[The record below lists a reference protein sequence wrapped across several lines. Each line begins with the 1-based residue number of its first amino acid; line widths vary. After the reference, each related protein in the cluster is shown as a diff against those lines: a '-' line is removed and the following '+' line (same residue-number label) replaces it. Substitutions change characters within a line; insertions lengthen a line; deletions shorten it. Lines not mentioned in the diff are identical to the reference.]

1 MIKNLFSTPEKTAVT
16 VLCALAILTAVGTG
30 TAFAVSAVAEST
42 SIGADKAKM
51 FAFADAGVDPVA
63 AENVRTEFDF
73 EQGHFIY
80 DVEFTAN
87 GTEYGYWIQASDGS
101 VVKKKIELI
110 GAGGSKTGITAAI
123 TQKDARK
130 IALEDAGLTEAEV
143 TISAEKLDTEN
154 GVAVYEVDF
163 VKGNVKYE
171 YDINATTGAVYS
183 KSSESTAL
191 PSTEAA
197 AQPSEA
203 ETPAAA
209 TTATVAATAAASEA
223 PKAETRGNNNYI
235 GLERAKAIA
244 LSDAGLSAAS
254 VTFTGAKQDLDD
266 GVPNYDLDFYTATH
280 EYDYEINA
288 QTGAIMDKSV
298 EVNEDVVRDMKPAAT
313 AAPTAAPTAAAT
325 EAARGFIG
333 VDRAKSIALGH
344 AGVSASSV
352 SFSKAKL
359 DDDDGRGVYEIE
371 FYVGNTEYDYEIDAY
386 SGGIIEY
393 DKDRD

>member
-1 MIKNLFSTPEKTAVT
+1 MIKNLFSTPKKTAVT

-30 TAFAVSAVAEST
+30 TAFAVSAVAENT

-171 YDINATTGAVYS
+171 YDINAMTGAVYS
-183 KSSESTAL
+183 KSSESTAV
-191 PSTEAA
+191 PSTEAQTA
-197 AQPSEA
+197 AVN
-203 ETPAAA
+203 
-209 TTATVAATAAASEA
+209 ATVAPTAENRS
-223 PKAETRGNNNYI
+223 NNNYI

-244 LSDAGLSAAS
+244 LGDAGLSAAS
-254 VTFTGAKQDLDD
+254 VTFTEAKPDFDD

-280 EYDYEINA
+280 EYDYEIDA

-298 EVNEDVVRDMKPAAT
+298 EVNEHAVRETKPAA
-313 AAPTAAPTAAAT
+313 TAAPTAAAT

-371 FYVGNTEYDYEIDAY
+371 FYVGNTEYDYEIDAH
-386 SGGIIEY
+386 SGAILEASA
-393 DKDRD
+393 DND

>member
-1 MIKNLFSTPEKTAVT
+1 MV
-16 VLCALAILTAVGTG
+16 CALTILTAVVTG
-30 TAFAVSAVAEST
+30 T
-42 SIGADKAKM
+42 
-51 FAFADAGVDPVA
+51 AFADAGVDPVA

-130 IALEDAGLTEAEV
+130 IALEDAGLTEVEV

-154 GVAVYEVDF
+154 
-163 VKGNVKYE
+163 
-171 YDINATTGAVYS
+171 
-183 KSSESTAL
+183 
-191 PSTEAA
+191 
-197 AQPSEA
+197 
-203 ETPAAA
+203 
-209 TTATVAATAAASEA
+209 
-223 PKAETRGNNNYI
+223 
-235 GLERAKAIA
+235 
-244 LSDAGLSAAS
+244 
-254 VTFTGAKQDLDD
+254 DD

-298 EVNEDVVRDMKPAAT
+298 EVNEHAVRETKPAAT

-371 FYVGNTEYDYEIDAY
+371 FYVGNTEYDYEIDAH

>member
-1 MIKNLFSTPEKTAVT
+1 MFSIRATW
-16 VLCALAILTAVGTG
+16 LAGIDL
-30 TAFAVSAVAEST
+30 
-42 SIGADKAKM
+42 
-51 FAFADAGVDPVA
+51 VA

-101 VVKKKIELI
+101 VVRKKIELI

-123 TQKDARK
+123 TQRDARK

-183 KSSESTAL
+183 KSSESTAV
-191 PSTEAA
+191 PTTEAA

-203 ETPAAA
+203 ETAAA
-209 TTATVAATAAASEA
+209 NATVAPTAENRS
-223 PKAETRGNNNYI
+223 NNNYI

-244 LSDAGLSAAS
+244 LGDVGLSAAS
-254 VTFTGAKQDLDD
+254 VTFTEAKPDFDD

-298 EVNEDVVRDMKPAAT
+298 EVNEHAVRETRPAAT

-371 FYVGNTEYDYEIDAY
+371 FYVGNTEYDYKIDAY
-386 SGGIIEY
+386 SGGIIVY
-393 DKDRD
+393 DIDRD

>member
-1 MIKNLFSTPEKTAVT
+1 MIKNLFSTPKKTAVT

-63 AENVRTEFDF
+63 AKNVRTEFDF

-80 DVEFTAN
+80 DVEFSAN

-183 KSSESTAL
+183 KSSESTAV
-191 PSTEAA
+191 PTTEAA

-203 ETPAAA
+203 ET
-209 TTATVAATAAASEA
+209 AAASEA
-223 PKAETRGNNNYI
+223 PKAENRSNNNYI

-254 VTFTGAKQDLDD
+254 VTFTEAKQDFDD

-298 EVNEDVVRDMKPAAT
+298 EVNEHAVRETKPAAT

-325 EAARGFIG
+325 EAARSFIG

>member
-1 MIKNLFSTPEKTAVT
+1 MIKNLFSTPKKTAVT

-30 TAFAVSAVAEST
+30 TAFAVSAVAENT

-171 YDINATTGAVYS
+171 YDINAMTGAVYS
-183 KSSESTAL
+183 KSSESTAV
-191 PSTEAA
+191 PSTEAQTA
-197 AQPSEA
+197 AVN
-203 ETPAAA
+203 
-209 TTATVAATAAASEA
+209 ATVAPTAENRS
-223 PKAETRGNNNYI
+223 NNNYI

-244 LSDAGLSAAS
+244 LGDAGLSAAS
-254 VTFTGAKQDLDD
+254 VTFTEAKPDFDD

-280 EYDYEINA
+280 EYDYEIDA

-298 EVNEDVVRDMKPAAT
+298 EVNEHAVRETKPAA
-313 AAPTAAPTAAAT
+313 TAAPTAAAT

-371 FYVGNTEYDYEIDAY
+371 FYVGNTEYDYKIDAY
-386 SGGIIEY
+386 SGGIIVY
-393 DKDRD
+393 DIDRD

>member
-1 MIKNLFSTPEKTAVT
+1 MV
-16 VLCALAILTAVGTG
+16 CALTILTAVGTG
-30 TAFAVSAVAEST
+30 T
-42 SIGADKAKM
+42 
-51 FAFADAGVDPVA
+51 AFADAGVDPVA

-143 TISAEKLDTEN
+143 SISAEKLDTEN

-183 KSSESTAL
+183 KSSENTAV
-191 PSTEAA
+191 PTTEAA

-203 ETPAAA
+203 ETAAA
-209 TTATVAATAAASEA
+209 NATVAPTAENRS
-223 PKAETRGNNNYI
+223 NNNYI

-244 LSDAGLSAAS
+244 LGDAGLSAAS
-254 VTFTGAKQDLDD
+254 VTFTEAKQDFDD

-298 EVNEDVVRDMKPAAT
+298 EVNEHAVRETKPAAT

-359 DDDDGRGVYEIE
+359 DDDDGRGVYEID
-371 FYVGNTEYDYEIDAY
+371 FYVGNTEYDYEIDAH
-386 SGGIIEY
+386 SGAILEASA
-393 DKDRD
+393 DND

>member
-1 MIKNLFSTPEKTAVT
+1 MIKNLFSTPKKTAVT

-30 TAFAVSAVAEST
+30 TAFAVSAVAENT

-51 FAFADAGVDPVA
+51 FAFVDAGVDPVS

-183 KSSESTAL
+183 KSSESTAV

-197 AQPSEA
+197 AQPSE
-203 ETPAAA
+203 
-209 TTATVAATAAASEA
+209 TAAA
-223 PKAETRGNNNYI
+223 
-235 GLERAKAIA
+235 
-244 LSDAGLSAAS
+244 AA
-254 VTFTGAKQDLDD
+254 
-266 GVPNYDLDFYTATH
+266 NAT
-280 EYDYEINA
+280 
-288 QTGAIMDKSV
+288 V
-298 EVNEDVVRDMKPAAT
+298 
-313 AAPTAAPTAAAT
+313 APTAAVT
-325 EAARGFIG
+325 EASRGFIG

-371 FYVGNTEYDYEIDAY
+371 FYVGNTEYDYKIDAY
-386 SGGIIEY
+386 SGGIIVY
-393 DKDRD
+393 DIDRD